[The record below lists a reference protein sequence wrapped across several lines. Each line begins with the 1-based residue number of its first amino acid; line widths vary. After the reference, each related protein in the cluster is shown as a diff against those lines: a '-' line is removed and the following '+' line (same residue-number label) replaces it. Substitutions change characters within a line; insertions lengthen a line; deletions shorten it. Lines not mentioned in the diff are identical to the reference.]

1 VGTVRRFVVG
11 MLTGALVNRA
21 VAYVK
26 VVKVGRSC
34 DGLTLSRQLNG
45 ILRMKSLIA
54 SLSSKSSDIAG

>member
-1 VGTVRRFVVG
+1 VVG

-34 DGLTLSRQLNG
+34 DGLTLSRQLSRM
-45 ILRMKSLIA
+45 LRMKSLIA
-54 SLSSKSSDIAG
+54 SLSSKSSGIAG